1 MDLGCGAYLGK
12 AVRLVSRYSLRP
24 FCTRS
29 SNLLQSL
36 RLSRS
41 LWSEHTL
48 ITCRKQT
55 QRGGGLE
62 RGSERNQLA
71 GGKMGILDNARASQA
86 LPGSVRGKKWIP
98 RLGIVS
104 TSFKKPFCSH
114 KGKVGRPRSCL
125 AADLGRSLK

>member
-24 FCTRS
+24 LCTRS

-36 RLSRS
+36 RLSSS

-55 QRGGGLE
+55 QQGLE
-62 RGSERNQLA
+62 REEVSIIGWEV
-71 GGKMGILDNARASQA
+71 AR
-86 LPGSVRGKKWIP
+86 
-98 RLGIVS
+98 
-104 TSFKKPFCSH
+104 
-114 KGKVGRPRSCL
+114 
-125 AADLGRSLK
+125 